1 MKKIDLT
8 INGNKYSVEIG
19 NIDGNQIEVNVNG
32 TFYNVELSKDIEI
45 PKTPTLV
52 STVVN
57 KAVKETIPEQT
68 TSVAT
73 RPINSPLP
81 GVVLN
86 VLVKEGDTVQRGQ
99 NLVIIEAM
107 KMENEIKA
115 DGPGIVKR
123 ILVHKGDTISEGQT
137 LVEIGGYSHK
147 HIFIKFLKKLE
158 IFALKKSDLII
169 SNLINY
175 QQYLVDNNINKQ
187 SYWISNGIDLDE
199 LQQIEPL
206 DDKIKTQIP
215 NNKFIIGYTGTIGA
229 ANAIDTF
236 LEAHKYIDND
246 DIIFVIV
253 GDGQEKPKLINYY
266 KNDKIIFLDSIPKKQ
281 IQSLLQLFDVCYIGW
296 RNINIYKYGISANKI
311 FDYMYSGK
319 PILHSYNG
327 ENDLIKIANDLC
339 VILLTSLASRQL
351 QGNCSL

>member
-115 DGPGIVKR
+115 
-123 ILVHKGDTISEGQT
+123 
-137 LVEIGGYSHK
+137 
-147 HIFIKFLKKLE
+147 
-158 IFALKKSDLII
+158 
-169 SNLINY
+169 
-175 QQYLVDNNINKQ
+175 
-187 SYWISNGIDLDE
+187 
-199 LQQIEPL
+199 
-206 DDKIKTQIP
+206 
-215 NNKFIIGYTGTIGA
+215 
-229 ANAIDTF
+229 
-236 LEAHKYIDND
+236 
-246 DIIFVIV
+246 
-253 GDGQEKPKLINYY
+253 
-266 KNDKIIFLDSIPKKQ
+266 
-281 IQSLLQLFDVCYIGW
+281 
-296 RNINIYKYGISANKI
+296 
-311 FDYMYSGK
+311 
-319 PILHSYNG
+319 
-327 ENDLIKIANDLC
+327 
-339 VILLTSLASRQL
+339 
-351 QGNCSL
+351 

>member
-45 PKTPTLV
+45 PKTPTLI

-57 KAVKETIPEQT
+57 KAVKETIPEQAP
-68 TSVAT
+68 SVAT

-137 LVEIGGYSHK
+137 LVEIGG
-147 HIFIKFLKKLE
+147 
-158 IFALKKSDLII
+158 
-169 SNLINY
+169 
-175 QQYLVDNNINKQ
+175 
-187 SYWISNGIDLDE
+187 
-199 LQQIEPL
+199 
-206 DDKIKTQIP
+206 
-215 NNKFIIGYTGTIGA
+215 
-229 ANAIDTF
+229 
-236 LEAHKYIDND
+236 
-246 DIIFVIV
+246 
-253 GDGQEKPKLINYY
+253 
-266 KNDKIIFLDSIPKKQ
+266 
-281 IQSLLQLFDVCYIGW
+281 
-296 RNINIYKYGISANKI
+296 
-311 FDYMYSGK
+311 
-319 PILHSYNG
+319 
-327 ENDLIKIANDLC
+327 
-339 VILLTSLASRQL
+339 
-351 QGNCSL
+351 